1 MTPNPQPRSIAAIS
15 GALVVALMLAY
26 ASVFYPGAMGF
37 DTAYQWWQ
45 ARGGQTTNI
54 HGLGITLLWHLS
66 DALTHG
72 PGFLFCLQLALFS
85 IGIALIAA
93 GLRVHW
99 LWRVVLILTVI
110 LAPMSLVLFSS
121 VTSDAMLV
129 AVLTCSCGI
138 ILRVGNRSRYTWLV
152 VVVALLFL
160 AILLRKNA
168 LPAVFPLLIWM
179 LFLRGRTLRGGSNSL
194 RRSVVAAVVALVLM
208 QLASYAC
215 ERTVDRRV
223 TIFAATALWDLTAIS
238 LATNQ
243 ILLPPTTHAPGLTL
257 DALRGA
263 FVPYANTTLF
273 ASVQAN
279 MNQPFLDPGDPVNG
293 QIARAWI
300 NAIVRHPA
308 AYLAHR
314 WRLTRLLLGSKNADW
329 PRELSYFEGEYQ
341 YDGNPLVTPNTSRI
355 HGWFMRQFDRLRS
368 TSVFAAWPYVLVALV
383 ALGLAWRRRA
393 EPLAQAALA
402 VLSSGLL
409 YALPL
414 AVIAPSAE
422 LRYLGWT
429 CVAALLGAAL
439 ALAARHG
446 EPVAGKEQPLITQP
460 PSVNGVKSVLRS

>member
-1 MTPNPQPRSIAAIS
+1 MKRSPQSRLTIAVVW
-15 GALVVALMLAY
+15 GLVAVLTIAY
-26 ASVFYPGAMGF
+26 AGVFYPGAMGF

-54 HGLGITLLWHLS
+54 HGLGMTWLWHLS

-72 PGFLFCLQLALFS
+72 PGFLFCLQLTLFS
-85 IGIALIAA
+85 IGLALLAG
-93 GLRVHW
+93 GLRLHW
-99 LWRVVLILTVI
+99 LWRVVFIAAVI
-110 LAPMSLVLFSS
+110 LAPMSLALFSS

-138 ILRVGNRSRYTWLV
+138 ILRAGNRGRHVGLIV
-152 VVVALLFL
+152 VIALLFL

-168 LPAVFPLLIWM
+168 LPAIFPLLVWL
-179 LFLRGRTLRGGSNSL
+179 LFLRAHAPGVGSNSV
-194 RRSVVAAVVALVLM
+194 RRSVAGAIVALLLM
-208 QLASYAC
+208 QLGSYAC
-215 ERTVDRRV
+215 ARTVDRRV
-223 TIFAATALWDLTAIS
+223 TIFAATALWDLSAIS

-243 ILLPPTTHAPGLTL
+243 VLLPPATHAPGLTL
-257 DALRGA
+257 DALRSA

-273 ASVQAN
+273 ASAQAD

-300 NAIVRHPA
+300 NAIIAHPA

-314 WRLTRLLLGSKNADW
+314 WRLTRLLIGPKPADW

-341 YDGNPLVTPNTSRI
+341 YDGNPHIAPNTSRL
-355 HGWFMRQFDRLRS
+355 HGWFMRQFDSLRS
-368 TSVFAAWPYVLVALV
+368 TGVFAAWPYVLVALA
-383 ALGLAWRRRA
+383 ALVLAWRRRA

-402 VLSSGLL
+402 IVSSGLL

-429 CVAALLGAAL
+429 CLAALLGMTL
-439 ALAARHG
+439 ALAARGG
-446 EPVAGKEQPLITQP
+446 ESLAGAGRRVLTQP
-460 PSVNGVKSVLRS
+460 PA